1 MKLHTGAYRVPSW
14 RTLTVT
20 AAVALVAS
28 ALLAFSRPAVMMV
41 DGQRVDSD
49 VPPVTTTS
57 DKVFVPLR
65 SLADALGAQTSLDQ
79 KTGRIDVARGN
90 QSLRVRVGD
99 RHATLNGMPLTMKH
113 PPFRVRGRVMISL
126 KTVAAA
132 FGVRVSYNP
141 RTQRIDVLTP
151 GIGQAITPGG
161 AQQTQ

>member
-1 MKLHTGAYRVPSW
+1 MTYRVPSW

-20 AAVALVAS
+20 VVVALVAS

-41 DGQRVDSD
+41 DGQRVESD

-65 SLADALGAQTSLDQ
+65 SIADALGAQTDLDE
-79 KTGRIDVARGN
+79 KGHIDVVRGN

-99 RHATLNGMPLTMKH
+99 THATLNGMPLTMKH
-113 PPFRVRGRVMISL
+113 APFRVRGRVMISL

-151 GIGQAITPGG
+151 GIGQANTPNGSE
-161 AQQTQ
+161 QTQ

>member
-1 MKLHTGAYRVPSW
+1 
-14 RTLTVT
+14 VT
-20 AAVALVAS
+20 AFVALVAS

-41 DGQRVDSD
+41 DGQRVESD
-49 VPPVTTTS
+49 VPPVTTTA

-65 SLADALGAQTSLDQ
+65 SLAEALGAQTDLDE
-79 KTGRIDVARGN
+79 KGRIDVVRGN

-99 RHATLNGMPLTMKH
+99 THATLNGMPLTMKH

-132 FGVRVSYNP
+132 FGVRVSYDP

-151 GIGQAITPGG
+151 GIGQATTPGSTDT
-161 AQQTQ
+161 TQ

>member
-1 MKLHTGAYRVPSW
+1 M
-14 RTLTVT
+14 T
-20 AAVALVAS
+20 AIVALVAS
-28 ALLAFSRPAVMMV
+28 VLLAFSRPAVMMV
-41 DGQRVDSD
+41 DGQRVESD

-65 SLADALGAQTSLDQ
+65 SIADALGAQTDLEE
-79 KTGRIDVARGN
+79 KTGRIDVVRGG

-99 RHATLNGMPLTMKH
+99 PHATLNGMPLTLKH

-132 FGVRVSYNP
+132 FGVRVSFDP

-151 GIGQAITPGG
+151 GIGQATTPSG
-161 AQQTQ
+161 AEQTQ